1 ALLAAAGAFA
11 VGRVFGLVE
20 LYVLCAGLVTAALI
34 ALIAVWRPIP
44 NLVVRRIVHPALVSV
59 GESAR
64 VDLQVTNVDGRRS
77 PHLVLWEP
85 VGTEGGAPM
94 QIAALRPGEAA
105 DAAYRVP
112 TARRGL
118 LVAGPLRASRR
129 DVLGLCVKSATL
141 IGTEEVLVVPQHIH
155 LPFPTI
161 GSAGRLGQHL
171 RLRAWGQTG
180 GEFHSLR
187 EYAAGDD
194 LRRIN
199 WKASA
204 RSQDLMVRETALE
217 GLQRCTVVLDTE
229 RGAFDP
235 SPGTEAFER
244 AVSVAAS
251 VTMSASTAG
260 IGTRL
265 VSAGID
271 LRGPD
276 VAANGLRWLATVEP
290 SNEPMNYASLARG
303 VHEGLGVVV
312 LVTGSARSG
321 AVTSARAGIS
331 PEDTLVVVTVN
342 TGATADGTS
351 DGDGGASRGR
361 FVVDASSVD
370 MLERSW
376 TALVSGRNPVPV

>member
-1 ALLAAAGAFA
+1 MLDRHGWTALLAAAGAFA

-20 LYVLCAGLVTAALI
+20 LYVLGAGLVTAALI
-34 ALIAVWRPIP
+34 ALITVWRPIP

-194 LRRIN
+194 
-199 WKASA
+199 
-204 RSQDLMVRETALE
+204 
-217 GLQRCTVVLDTE
+217 
-229 RGAFDP
+229 
-235 SPGTEAFER
+235 
-244 AVSVAAS
+244 
-251 VTMSASTAG
+251 
-260 IGTRL
+260 
-265 VSAGID
+265 
-271 LRGPD
+271 
-276 VAANGLRWLATVEP
+276 
-290 SNEPMNYASLARG
+290 
-303 VHEGLGVVV
+303 
-312 LVTGSARSG
+312 
-321 AVTSARAGIS
+321 
-331 PEDTLVVVTVN
+331 
-342 TGATADGTS
+342 
-351 DGDGGASRGR
+351 
-361 FVVDASSVD
+361 
-370 MLERSW
+370 
-376 TALVSGRNPVPV
+376 